1 MDLDSVILSEVR
13 EGEILYGIP
22 YMRNSKGSVCSAG
35 DLGSTPGLGRS
46 TGEGNGYPVQY
57 SCLQNPH
64 GQRQATVHGVVK
76 SWTKTEGLTLLTL
89 LKRNDANEFTY
100 KTERDSVPLSRHTLQ
115 RGESTLSL
123 HFLSYSLSWTHPI
136 RLLPSPH
143 QGNKHCQCHDLPF
156 QREGIVPN

>member
-22 YMRNSKGSVCSAG
+22 YMRDSKGSVCSAG

-89 LKRNDANEFTY
+89 LKRNDANEL
-100 KTERDSVPLSRHTLQ
+100 ETLFLFPD
-115 RGESTLSL
+115 TLSKEVNL
-123 HFLSYSLSWTHPI
+123 LSVSTFSLIVSLEATQ
-136 RLLPSPH
+136 SGFCPH
-143 QGNKHCQCHDLPF
+143 HIKETNIARVMICHF